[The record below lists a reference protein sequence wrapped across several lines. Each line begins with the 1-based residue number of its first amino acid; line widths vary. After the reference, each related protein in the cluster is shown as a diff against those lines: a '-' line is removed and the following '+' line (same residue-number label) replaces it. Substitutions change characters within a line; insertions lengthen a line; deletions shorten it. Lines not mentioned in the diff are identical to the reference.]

1 MESSRQMITRIS
13 FSSQPRIAVCQRFTR
28 NCTTD
33 LNHASAFLSG
43 SKYNATASLI
53 VVDNMVYPPT
63 AHTLRGM
70 RGLAKV
76 SHLSPSPASI
86 HLESVLMQTVHDS
99 VVQTRKH
106 LGVTAAKVT
115 CRITLDWRPP
125 EALTFHTDL
134 RQIW

>member
-1 MESSRQMITRIS
+1 MESSRQMMTRIS

-33 LNHASAFLSG
+33 LNHASAFL
-43 SKYNATASLI
+43 I
-53 VVDNMVYPPT
+53 FDNMVYPPT

-70 RGLAKV
+70 GGLAKV
-76 SHLSPSPASI
+76 RHLSPSPASI